1 MSVNKVILVGNLGKD
16 PELRYTPSGAAV
28 TTFSM
33 ATTERYK
40 DREGNRQ
47 EKTEWHNIVA
57 WRQLAEICGKF
68 LHKGKQVY
76 IEGKIQ
82 TRSYDDRDGNKRY
95 ITEIVADQMQMLGS
109 RDDSQQGGGG
119 GYAGNQNQGG
129 QSYSQGGQ
137 NQNQNVQNN
146 NNGQQQGG
154 GFAEPVFNPDDE
166 IPF

>member
-28 TTFSM
+28 ATFSL

-40 DREGNRQ
+40 DRDGNRQ

-76 IEGKIQ
+76 IEGRIQ

-95 ITEIVADQMQMLGS
+95 ITEIVADQMQMLG
-109 RDDSQQGGGG
+109 RAGEEGGG
-119 GYAGNQNQGG
+119 GYGGYQGG
-129 QSYSQGGQ
+129 GANQAGGDKSSYGG
-137 NQNQNVQNN
+137 
-146 NNGQQQGG
+146 QQGG
-154 GFAEPVFNPDDE
+154 MAQEPEINMDDE

>member
-28 TTFSM
+28 ASFSL

-40 DREGNRQ
+40 DKSGEYQ
-47 EKTEWHNIVA
+47 EKTEWHNIIA
-57 WRQLAEICGKF
+57 WRQLAEICGKY

-95 ITEIVADQMQMLGS
+95 VTEIIADQVQMLGS
-109 RDDSQQGGGG
+109 SSDGRSQSREPREPAARQAAATGGGG
-119 GYAGNQNQGG
+119 D
-129 QSYSQGGQ
+129 
-137 NQNQNVQNN
+137 
-146 NNGQQQGG
+146 
-154 GFAEPVFNPDDE
+154 FEPAFNPDDD
-166 IPF
+166 IPFRILPPHRESIISNKGW